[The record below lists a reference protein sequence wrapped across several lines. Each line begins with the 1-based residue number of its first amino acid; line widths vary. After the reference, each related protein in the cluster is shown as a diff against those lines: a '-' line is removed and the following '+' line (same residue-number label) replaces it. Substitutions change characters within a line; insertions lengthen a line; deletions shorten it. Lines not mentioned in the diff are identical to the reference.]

1 MKTYKAALI
10 GIGGFGGNHAKV
22 MLELAE
28 AGLLEIVAFA
38 ELHVDR
44 SPDAYARLTA
54 AGAVHYEDYEQML
67 QRHPEVD
74 FVTIATPIAAHR
86 PMCVKALDMGFH
98 VIVEKPPAVTIQDVD
113 DMIEARRRSGRLC
126 QVNFQNTSGQAARKL
141 IELLRAGALGRIT
154 DVTGL
159 GMWKRDEAYYA
170 RTGWA
175 GKLTHNG
182 MLVLDG
188 TINNP
193 LAHLLHNCLLFA
205 GGGEAAKAAPEW
217 VQAELYHANRI
228 ESEDTSCVRIG
239 VAGGATVHFFATVCH
254 DRSETPSV
262 RIRGTEGEALW
273 TYENKLTVRNRDGES
288 TWAFGPEHLVENMYR
303 NMMAAIG
310 RGEPLYAPIDDCRSF
325 MAASNGAF
333 LSAGA
338 VRTIPDEYVRE
349 DVGEGG
355 VVSRNVPG
363 LSSHMR
369 EAAEQRKLF
378 SEYPFPWAVRTSP
391 FRMEGYSRFEL
402 PEGMRLG

>member
-1 MKTYKAALI
+1 LKTYKAALI

-54 AGAVHYEDYEQML
+54 AGAVHYVDYEQML

-159 GMWKRDEAYYA
+159 GMW
-170 RTGWA
+170 
-175 GKLTHNG
+175 
-182 MLVLDG
+182 
-188 TINNP
+188 
-193 LAHLLHNCLLFA
+193 
-205 GGGEAAKAAPEW
+205 
-217 VQAELYHANRI
+217 
-228 ESEDTSCVRIG
+228 
-239 VAGGATVHFFATVCH
+239 
-254 DRSETPSV
+254 
-262 RIRGTEGEALW
+262 
-273 TYENKLTVRNRDGES
+273 
-288 TWAFGPEHLVENMYR
+288 
-303 NMMAAIG
+303 
-310 RGEPLYAPIDDCRSF
+310 
-325 MAASNGAF
+325 
-333 LSAGA
+333 
-338 VRTIPDEYVRE
+338 
-349 DVGEGG
+349 
-355 VVSRNVPG
+355 
-363 LSSHMR
+363 
-369 EAAEQRKLF
+369 
-378 SEYPFPWAVRTSP
+378 
-391 FRMEGYSRFEL
+391 
-402 PEGMRLG
+402 